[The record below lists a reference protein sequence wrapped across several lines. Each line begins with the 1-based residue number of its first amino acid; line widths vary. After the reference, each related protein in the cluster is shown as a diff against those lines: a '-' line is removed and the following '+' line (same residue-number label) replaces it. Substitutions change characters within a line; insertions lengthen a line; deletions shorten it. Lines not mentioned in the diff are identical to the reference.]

1 MSGGSPAESDI
12 LGFGAGRSTPP
23 PTTSYMAAR
32 SEIEGAGD
40 ASTLLEQKEPKE
52 KDKDKEET
60 DKDKEKEERGPM
72 GPGENPGY
80 KEDDAIMRDDS
91 DRKDRDGGGDRGG
104 KKMSNGD
111 VFDGAVKLPLG
122 AKVEEEED
130 ETCMVKCLYY
140 TMQCCECTIS

>member
-1 MSGGSPAESDI
+1 MSGDSPAESDL
-12 LGFGAGRSTPP
+12 LGLGAGRSTPP

-32 SEIEGAGD
+32 NEIEGAGD

-52 KDKDKEET
+52 KEKDTEEANN
-60 DKDKEKEERGPM
+60 ENERGPI

-80 KEDDAIMRDDS
+80 KEDDVIMRDDS
-91 DRKDRDGGGDRGG
+91 DRKDCDKGGGRGD

-111 VFDGAVKLPLG
+111 VLDGAIKLPLG

-140 TMQCCECTIS
+140 TMQCCECTLL